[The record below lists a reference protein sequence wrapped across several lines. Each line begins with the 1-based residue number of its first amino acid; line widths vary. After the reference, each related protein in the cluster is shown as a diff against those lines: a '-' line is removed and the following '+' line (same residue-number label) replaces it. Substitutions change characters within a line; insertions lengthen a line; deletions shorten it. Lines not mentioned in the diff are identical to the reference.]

1 MLSKINAQNFM
12 SWKDLT
18 FTVTPGATL
27 VDGWNNDDKTS
38 EGSGKSAILNAISWC
53 IFGKIP
59 KDANVDEVIK
69 DGESSCSVILDFDN
83 GDQIIRTR
91 KPNELYLVKSEVVIK
106 GKDSKETQSFIEEYI
121 GCNFETFCQS
131 VYFAQNYD
139 KKFLAA
145 NQAEKG
151 KILSSIQNLQVFD
164 KARKETMSLLKLEN
178 DKITKLRSSIQLE
191 DSNLSS
197 LQSQKSLVESF
208 IKDKIQKH
216 EAQVS
221 MMTQQ
226 KDLVSGHIKR
236 TMSDIEAV
244 NQKVLVINLE
254 ALSKDEEELN
264 QVKIQYSTQLSGI
277 NYQISQVDSVKKAIL
292 AKEAEGQSV
301 ANRYKNTEAKLKGL
315 KPTESS
321 QYKNLSSRR
330 DLAADLDKNQSRARL
345 ILKAKQLADYVKNP
359 TKVCPSCGTELKT
372 VDASHTTKELSQ
384 VLSEIEEIEAMAA
397 LLVADL
403 EKQMNDE
410 VKNVYEQSVE
420 LSNEL
425 VQLANQLQTVSEYL
439 DQNKIPSLDDLLSQA
454 TELKSVI
461 SQIDAGLFQTQQ
473 QKMEHSKLL
482 NQHSNLLRQLGEYE
496 DQYTRF
502 EQSITQLGYPD
513 VSGDEAKLQELDQ
526 KLVHAN
532 DAKIELTQLMAA
544 AVKYSDQLETLKD
557 GFVEIKSF
565 VFANALNEL
574 NFRTNQYLNDLFE
587 MEASIKFSNE
597 NQEIQSK
604 IVLDGKERGL
614 GLLSGGQNRRFNLAV
629 DLALADIVSY
639 RKTSK
644 LDLLIFDEYFKDLSE
659 ISMEKSLELLKSRKS
674 PVILIEHNSLF
685 KTIVDNTFFVRLEDG
700 TSFESRA

>member
-1 MLSKINAQNFM
+1 MLSKVNAQNFM

-18 FTVTPGATL
+18 FTITPGATL

-69 DGESSCSVILDFDN
+69 DGESSCSVVLDFDN
-83 GDQIIRTR
+83 GDQIVRTR
-91 KPNELYLVKSEVVIK
+91 KPNELFLVKSEVVIK

-139 KKFLAA
+139 KKFLAS
-145 NQAEKG
+145 NQADKG
-151 KILSSIQNLQVFD
+151 KILSSIQNLQIFD

-178 DKITKLRSSIQLE
+178 DKSAKLRTSVQLE
-191 DSNLSS
+191 EGNLSS
-197 LQSQKSLVESF
+197 LKSQTSLVQSF
-208 IKDKIQKH
+208 IQDKIQKH

-226 KDLVSGHIKR
+226 RDLVAGHIKR
-236 TMSDIEAV
+236 TTSDIEV
-244 NQKVLVINLE
+244 INQKVLGINLE
-254 ALSKDEEELN
+254 ALSKDELELN
-264 QVKIQYSTQLSGI
+264 QVKTQYSTQLSGI
-277 NYQISQVDSVKKAIL
+277 SYQISQVDSVKKAVS
-292 AKEAEGQSV
+292 AKQAEGKTLAAKYETVKAKLETSQTTESY
-301 ANRYKNTEAKLKGL
+301 RYKNLQANKSKLLDTSSNPSRLRLLAKG
-315 KPTESS
+315 
-321 QYKNLSSRR
+321 
-330 DLAADLDKNQSRARL
+330 
-345 ILKAKQLADYVKNP
+345 KQLEEFIKNP
-359 TKVCPSCGTELKT
+359 TKTCPSCGTELANADT
-372 VDASHTTKELSQ
+372 SHTEKELESVKNEFAELEASIFSQ
-384 VLSEIEEIEAMAA
+384 
-397 LLVADL
+397 VADL
-403 EKQMNDE
+403 DRQLELELEN
-410 VKNVYEQSVE
+410 VKKEEAAMASDLE
-420 LSNEL
+420 AIL
-425 VQLANQLQTVSEYL
+425 VQLQSVSEYL
-439 DQNKIPSLDDLLSQA
+439 DETKTPSISDLTAQ
-454 TELKSVI
+454 ELEIKGVI
-461 SQIDAGLFQTQQ
+461 SQIDGALFQTQQ
-473 QKMEHSKLL
+473 SKMEHSKLL
-482 NQHSNLLRQLGEYE
+482 SQHTNLVSQLTGYE

-502 EQSITQLGYPD
+502 EYSITQFGYPD
-513 VSGDEAKLQELDQ
+513 VAQDQSVLLDLESQVRTTSEKIDELGNLLKSSVL
-526 KLVHAN
+526 
-532 DAKIELTQLMAA
+532 
-544 AVKYSDQLETLKD
+544 YSDQLETLKD

-574 NFRTNQYLNDLFE
+574 NFRTNKYLNDLFE
-587 MEASIKFSNE
+587 MEATIKFSNE
-597 NQEIQSK
+597 DQEIQSK
-604 IVLDGKERGL
+604 IMLDGKERGL

-685 KTIVDNTFFVRLEDG
+685 KTIVDNTFFVRLENG